1 MGNKRTDYLELLVTN
16 HLLNGIAYRLSRQ

>member
-1 MGNKRTDYLELLVTN
+1 MANKRTDYLELLVTN